1 MPQVDRPEGWDR
13 SLGSVFGDGG
23 DLGKT
28 RRPSRLQPSTQIIG
42 RAAPKALVGSFLL
55 CRGCPTSHET
65 QYCLRS
71 QKARRGAACPLLGVK
86 RTLVGGAAMS
96 AFDPKRTLAVR
107 ICRDA
112 QCSLVMFA
120 AILLRSLL
128 DLQPTS
134 ERVAKLGRIL

>member
-1 MPQVDRPEGWDR
+1 
-13 SLGSVFGDGG
+13 
-23 DLGKT
+23 
-28 RRPSRLQPSTQIIG
+28 
-42 RAAPKALVGSFLL
+42 
-55 CRGCPTSHET
+55 
-65 QYCLRS
+65 
-71 QKARRGAACPLLGVK
+71 
-86 RTLVGGAAMS
+86 MS

-134 ERVAKLGRIL
+134 ERVAKLVGEFCDRPGLGSRSAIDLNRCADI